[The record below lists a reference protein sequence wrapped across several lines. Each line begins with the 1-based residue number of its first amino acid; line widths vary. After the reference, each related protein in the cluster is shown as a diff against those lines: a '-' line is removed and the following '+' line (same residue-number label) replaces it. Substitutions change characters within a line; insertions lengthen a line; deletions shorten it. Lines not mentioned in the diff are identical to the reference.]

1 MFINTAI
8 MFVMKCLQLTCV
20 LVNHST
26 TLETNTALVIKG
38 LFSQSEVSPKSSDKI
53 KEKKIVKGLTNG

>member
-1 MFINTAI
+1 

-38 LFSQSEVSPKSSDKI
+38 LFSQSEVSPKSSAKDKG
-53 KEKKIVKGLTNG
+53 EEDCQRVNQCLRL